1 VAEIKERREPG
12 DEPAVKTD
20 AEKLGEMKSKL
31 GIEKALYHGI
41 EVEGSQFHRL
51 DCRLKTSFRFRDL
64 CCPIASKYPGFN
76 PGEQ

>member
-1 VAEIKERREPG
+1 MAEIKERREPG

-41 EVEGSQFHRL
+41 EVEVRERMKLFSLIRIKGVNFIVWL
-51 DCRLKTSFRFRDL
+51 PT
-64 CCPIASKYPGFN
+64 
-76 PGEQ
+76 